1 MAKTANFVLC
11 ILQLK
16 IKLRIKKRNLLIG
29 LCLILGCLK
38 MIE

>member
-16 IKLRIKKRNLLIG
+16 IKLRIKKKEFTYRIMSYSRLS
-29 LCLILGCLK
+29 
-38 MIE
+38 